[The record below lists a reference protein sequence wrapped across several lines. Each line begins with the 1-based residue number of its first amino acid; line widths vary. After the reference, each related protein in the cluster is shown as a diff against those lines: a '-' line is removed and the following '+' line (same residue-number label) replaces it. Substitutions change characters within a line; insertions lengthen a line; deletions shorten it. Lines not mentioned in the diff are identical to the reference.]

1 MPDSPDRADALRRAR
16 ETAVAYIGVSARTSG
31 AVSGML
37 LRSGYPP
44 DVVDETVAAL
54 AEDGYLRDDAVARA
68 VVANASGKA
77 AESRDALR
85 ARLHRRGVDR
95 EAAERALE
103 KAPDDLAS
111 ARTLLEERFGKE
123 IEALSTDAEAFRLGM
138 RMARF
143 LASRGY
149 GEDDTEEAVGLALGG
164 RHGPG

>member
-1 MPDSPDRADALRRAR
+1 MPDSPERAGILRQAR
-16 ETAVAYIGVSARTSG
+16 EAAVAFIGVSIRTSG
-31 AVSGML
+31 AVAGKL
-37 LRSGYPP
+37 LRAGFPP
-44 DVVDETVAAL
+44 DVVEETVAML
-54 AEDGYLRDDAVARA
+54 AEDGYLKDDAVARS
-68 VVANASGKA
+68 VVANASGKS

-95 EAAERALE
+95 EAAERAMG

-111 ARTLLEERFGKE
+111 ARTLLAERFGKE
-123 IEALSTDAEAFRLGM
+123 IDALSTEEEAFRLGM

-149 GEDDTEEAVGLALGG
+149 GEDDAEEAVGLALGG